1 MAQLYLRLL
10 GAFEAT
16 VDGQPITRF
25 DSAKVRALLAYLVA
39 ESDRPHRR
47 EILAALLWP
56 DQPASNAR
64 RNLRNALSNL
74 RGAIGDRG
82 RGSESDRDRVPPIL
96 LVTRESVQFNCD
108 SDCWVD
114 VRAFQTLV
122 EHQRLGPPDTD
133 RLAEAVSLYRGTFLE
148 GFFVKGSAAF
158 DDWAL
163 LVRDRF
169 HRQASSAFQSLITHY
184 SERGDHV
191 QACAYAWRRV
201 ALEPWREDAYRQLM
215 RNLALSGER
224 TTALAQYDVCRE
236 VLAEEFGVEP
246 SPEMQRL
253 YEQIR
258 DGTLVAGVP
267 TVPVPMPDPTVP
279 RSMPEVDEFEL
290 PLFVG
295 RDREM
300 AELDAH
306 LDQALAGHGRVVF
319 VTGEA
324 GEGKTA
330 LIQAFAHRALQKH
343 PSLIP
348 ACGNCNAY
356 TGVGDPY
363 LPFREILEMLAGD
376 IEARAAA
383 VAVGGDVVA
392 RLVNAFPTVAQTLLR
407 EGKDLIDLFVPGSHL
422 LQRADS
428 YAREENVWSGS
439 VQVTRA
445 WITALRA
452 QVARKAEEPVAGMQQ
467 EDLFRQVTAVLKTL
481 ARSAPLL
488 LVLDDLQW
496 ADAGSLSLLFHLGRR
511 LEGRPILIV
520 GAYRSE
526 EVALGRDGERHPL
539 ESAINEFARM
549 WGDIKVDVGQ
559 ADGAAFVEALLENQP
574 NMLTPSFRET
584 LTLQTQGHPLFTV
597 ELLLGMQER
606 GDLIRDGNGCWVE
619 GQTLDWEILPGRVE
633 AVIEERVDRLD
644 GPLKAAL
651 RTASVEGEVFT
662 AEILARVQSTD
673 TREMVMTLSGQL
685 DRRHHLVRAQGMQQA
700 GDRRLSRYRFRHIL
714 FQRYLYN
721 SLDAVE
727 RSHLH
732 NEVGTALRASCA
744 GGVEVLAS
752 VIPQLAWHAEQAGM
766 ISEAVDYYQQAGD
779 RALHM
784 SANEEARS
792 HLQRAIELL
801 GRLPHTLERDRRELV
816 LQFAVAVPIIA
827 LRSWGAPEALD
838 AYERALALSEACGDD
853 DQRMQAL
860 AFVRAWYTVRSNHSQ
875 ALAHANEYHGRALQS
890 GDPLLLML
898 GHYEMCIAL
907 LFVGD
912 LTESLAHAEH
922 MLSLYDPQE
931 HQFLTYRMGQDPAVV
946 AYLTEIYALW
956 YLGYPDRALRRAAA
970 GVAYATEMNHPFNIQ
985 FIVGFK
991 TRLHRW
997 RREVARVQELVETMM
1012 SIWEEHHIELAYAQ
1026 GMLENLWVL
1035 SRLGDPEAA
1044 AKLYKQALTTWLTTG
1059 MANHLPEFWSVLAQM
1074 YAKAGQ
1080 VEKALSLMEDALA
1093 RIAETEERYHE
1104 AEVYRLRGEFR
1115 LQQNSAPGTAAGAE
1129 ADFRRAI
1136 EISRRQAARM
1146 LELRATV
1153 SLCRLW
1159 LAQGRM
1165 GRLSEARE
1173 MLGAIYGWFTEGF
1186 ETQDLREARAVL
1198 DRLSAGL

>member
-1 MAQLYLRLL
+1 MPQLYLRLL
-10 GAFEAT
+10 GALEAT
-16 VDGQPITRF
+16 LDGQPVKRF
-25 DSAKVRALLAYLVA
+25 GSAKALALLAYLVA

-47 EILAALLWP
+47 ASLAALLWP
-56 DQPASNAR
+56 NQPESGAR
-64 RNLRNALSNL
+64 SNLRRALSNL
-74 RGAIGDRG
+74 RQAIGDRNG
-82 RGSESDRDRVPPIL
+82 RLDRARSCERDCARPIL
-96 LVTRESVQFNCD
+96 LVTRETVQFNCD

-114 VRAFQTLV
+114 VRAFHTLIAI
-122 EHQRLGPPDTD
+122 QPLGLPDTGQ
-133 RLAEAVSLYRGTFLE
+133 LAEAVSLYRGAFLE
-148 GFFVKGSAAF
+148 GFFINGCAAF

-163 LVRDRF
+163 LARDRL
-169 HRQASSAFQSLITHY
+169 HRQASSALQSLIAQY
-184 SERGDHV
+184 SDRGDTT

-215 RNLALSGER
+215 RSLALSGER

-253 YEQIR
+253 YAQIR
-258 DGTLVAGVP
+258 DGTLVPGVP
-267 TVPVPMPDPTVP
+267 AVLPPAPGLAPETV
-279 RSMPEVDEFEL
+279 EFEL

-295 RDREM
+295 RDREL
-300 AELDAH
+300 AALDAH
-306 LDQALAGHGRVVF
+306 LEQALAGHGRVVF

-330 LIQAFAHRALQKH
+330 LVQAFAHRALQKH

-422 LQRADS
+422 LQRAGS

-445 WITALRA
+445 WIAALRA
-452 QVARKAEEPVAGMQQ
+452 QVARKAEEPVAGVQQ

-488 LVLDDLQW
+488 VVLDDLQW
-496 ADAGSLSLLFHLGRR
+496 ADAGSLSLLFHLSRR
-511 LEGRPILIV
+511 LEGSPILVV

-539 ESAINEFARM
+539 EPAVNEFARI
-549 WGDIKVDVGQ
+549 WGDIKVDVGLS
-559 ADGAAFVEALLENQP
+559 DGHQFVDAIVNSEP
-574 NMLTPSFRET
+574 NRLDVTFRDR
-584 LTLQTQGHPLFTV
+584 LYRQTRGHPLYTL
-597 ELLLGMQER
+597 ELLRTMQER
-606 GDLIRDGNGCWVE
+606 GNLKQDPSARWVE
-619 GQTLDWEILPGRVE
+619 GQALDWDVLPARVE
-633 AVIEERVDRLD
+633 AVIAERVGRLD

-662 AEILARVQSTD
+662 AEIVACVQAVD
-673 TREMVMTLSGQL
+673 VREMVMILSGQL

-700 GDRRLSRYRFRHIL
+700 AGRRLSRYRFRHIL
-714 FQRYLYN
+714 FQKYLYN

-727 RSHLH
+727 RAHLH
-732 NEVGTALRASCA
+732 AEVGTALQQSHTGSGEA
-744 GGVEVLAS
+744 LAS

-792 HLQRAIELL
+792 HLDRAIELL
-801 GRLPHTLERDRRELV
+801 GRLPHTLARDKRELA
-816 LQFAVAVPIIA
+816 LQFAIAVPLIA
-827 LRSWGAPEALD
+827 LKSWGAPEAFEAYSRAMELSETLD
-838 AYERALALSEACGDD
+838 DTHQRMRALMM
-853 DQRMQAL
+853 MQY
-860 AFVRAWYTVRSNHSQ
+860 FYTVRAEHRA
-875 ALAHANEYHGRALQS
+875 ALNVAGQLYELTEYLE
-890 GDPLLLML
+890 DPVPRML
-898 GHYEMCIAL
+898 GHYELCCVSAFLGDFVQSLTHGEKL
-907 LFVGD
+907 L
-912 LTESLAHAEH
+912 T
-922 MLSLYDPQE
+922 LYDPQA
-931 HQFLTYRMGQDPAVV
+931 HRSLAYSLGQDLAVAAQV
-946 AYLTEIYALW
+946 WMIHDLW
-956 YLGYPDRALRRAAA
+956 YLGYPTRALK
-970 GVAYATEMNHPFNIQ
+970 VSQECLSWATELDHPLSLF
-985 FIVGFK
+985 FIVNFK
-991 TRLHRW
+991 SRLHRW
-997 RREVARVQELVETMM
+997 RREVGDVA
-1012 SIWEEHHIELAYAQ
+1012 ELAEWQGQLGAEYAMEL
-1026 GMLENLWVL
+1026 GRIGRTCDGGWVL
-1035 SRLGDPEAA
+1035 SQRGNPEKGIAQYERGLDA
-1044 AKLYKQALTTWLTTG
+1044 FLATG

-1104 AEVYRLRGEFR
+1104 AEVTRLRGEFR
-1115 LQQNSAPGTAAGAE
+1115 LQQDPARAPEAE
-1129 ADFRRAI
+1129 SDFCQAL
-1136 EISRRQAARM
+1136 EIARRQEARM

-1159 LAQGRM
+1159 LAQARTEK
-1165 GRLSEARE
+1165 LTEARE

-1186 ETQDLREARAVL
+1186 DTQDLREAQGVL
-1198 DRLSAGL
+1198 EKLAAALQ